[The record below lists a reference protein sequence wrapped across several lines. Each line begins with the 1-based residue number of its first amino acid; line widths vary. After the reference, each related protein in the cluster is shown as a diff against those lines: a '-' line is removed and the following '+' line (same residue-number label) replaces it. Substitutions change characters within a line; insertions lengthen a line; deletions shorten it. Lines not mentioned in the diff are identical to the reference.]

1 MRRRS
6 LARAVRRKRLRS
18 CRSRPAAV
26 PDRCRT
32 RRRIR
37 ASLTLKQ
44 RGKRATELR
53 TVIASAIPRSI
64 RLEKSMHALV
74 ENRATVKILP
84 ETIEKRITAVDN
96 AMTAT

>member
-1 MRRRS
+1 MQNAS
-6 LARAVRRKRLRS
+6 AHSCIVNPEAAR
-18 CRSRPAAV
+18 
-26 PDRCRT
+26 
-32 RRRIR
+32 
-37 ASLTLKQ
+37 Q
-44 RGKRATELR
+44 GATELR